1 MEEIQFPILKG
12 VKFYLCGGAVRD
24 ILLNKEPKDLD
35 FVMITNKSYDEVV
48 KDIEKIGT
56 VFLQKPEFLTIR
68 CRLQRQVYDL
78 VFPRGDGYYED
89 SRHPNN
95 VVRLASLEEDS
106 KRRDF
111 TINAMYMDN
120 EENIIDPLDGKFDI
134 KRERI
139 VTCGN
144 PIDRFN
150 EDPLRMLRALRF
162 SIQLGFD
169 IDNECKEV
177 IKKNA
182 YLLNNISVDRIR
194 DEINK
199 MLLKS
204 PIKTVSYLYEYEFM
218 PIICNKSLNFQ
229 VTNKRIK
236 GIN

>member
-1 MEEIQFPILKG
+1 MKEIQFPILKDI
-12 VKFYLCGGAVRD
+12 KFYLCGGAVRD
-24 ILLNKEPKDLD
+24 ILLDKEPKDLD

-48 KDIEKIGT
+48 NDIERIGT

-68 CRLQRQVYDL
+68 CRLQKQVYDL

-120 EENIIDPLDGKFDI
+120 EENIIDPLDGKSDI
-134 KRERI
+134 KRGRI
-139 VTCGN
+139 ATCGN

-177 IKKNA
+177 IEKNA
-182 YLLNNISVDRIR
+182 YLLDEVSVDRIR

-204 PIKTVSYLYEYEFM
+204 PLKTICYLYEYNFM
-218 PIICNKSLNFQ
+218 PTIYDKGLSFQ

>member
-1 MEEIQFPILKG
+1 MEEIQFPILDG

-24 ILLNKEPKDLD
+24 ILLGKEPKDLD
-35 FVMITNKSYDEVV
+35 FVMLTNKSYDEVV
-48 KDIEKIGT
+48 KGIEKIGT

-68 CRLQRQVYDL
+68 CRLQEQIYDL

-89 SRHPNN
+89 SRHPSN

-120 EENIIDPLDGKFDI
+120 KGNIIDPLNGKASI
-134 KRERI
+134 ERGRI
-139 VTCGN
+139 STCGN

-169 IDNECKEV
+169 IDKECKEV
-177 IKKNA
+177 IEKNA